1 MARKSWSEVKG
12 ARMGSRAAR
21 AGYEH
26 ARRAYELAERVRAL
40 REAQGMSQSELARR
54 TGSTQPSIARLEAGG
69 VAPSIETLER
79 IAAAL
84 DLDLV
89 VDFANPPSGSARG
102 AGGKPRRKSA

>member
-1 MARKSWSEVKG
+1 MAKKSWSEVKG
-12 ARMGSRAAR
+12 ARMGSRA
-21 AGYEH
+21 E
-26 ARRAYELAERVRAL
+26 
-40 REAQGMSQSELARR
+40 
-54 TGSTQPSIARLEAGG
+54 PSIARWEAGG